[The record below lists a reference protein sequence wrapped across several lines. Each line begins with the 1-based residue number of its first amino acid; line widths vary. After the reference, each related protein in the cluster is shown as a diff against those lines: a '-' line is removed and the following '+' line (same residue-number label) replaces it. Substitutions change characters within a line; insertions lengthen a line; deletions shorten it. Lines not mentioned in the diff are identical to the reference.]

1 VDLTPVPMATV
12 ARSLSGR
19 LVTIDADVNAVMA
32 ALVQVDTR
40 FRAYFNEREGTFV
53 LYLDDGQQET
63 LVGVYDS
70 WDERVVRRALEVS
83 HPGYNFADEADR
95 REAQAQKEHDDR
107 MRDKLGDVA
116 ERLNFALQKD
126 LGRHE
131 NPRTLKSRAFK
142 P

>member
-1 VDLTPVPMATV
+1 MELSPVPMATV

-83 HPGYNFADEADR
+83 HPG
-95 REAQAQKEHDDR
+95 
-107 MRDKLGDVA
+107 DKLGDVA